1 MHVFAELQEKM
12 MGVEG
17 ERGKDGDDSKK
28 RKGSDD
34 VRAYARC
41 FGPGLDSLDF
51 GFDHHLSSFFVISL
65 GRMSGS
71 YKENKEAFVSD
82 GTGSTLAHINLLSSV
97 AVLSIGLH
105 VVLLKRLPPLGYLLF
120 PVSFVTLVLPI
131 LLGTTTLADRPGAFF
146 LYLLA
151 ATACIFLLPTR
162 ESGTPLPSA
171 SPIVPDATFKPHTS
185 GIAPLPALSTYR
197 AHMLLLTALCIL
209 AVDFPIFPRMLAK
222 CETYGVS
229 LMDIGVGSFV
239 FSSGLVSARPIVKDP
254 RYLSQPLLP
263 KVLNTLGS
271 CIPVLVLGIIRVLL
285 VKGTEYPEHVTEY
298 GVHWNFFLTLGTLPL
313 LQILLHPILANQTVP
328 IPALGLLLAAAQQLS
343 LSTGSADYILHAPR
357 TTILSANKE
366 GLLSLPGYLALHIL
380 GLATGTTTL
389 PPSPSFF
396 RRQQH
401 SLDKRE
407 TRKKRDDSD
416 DEQTDDEDETGSNSG
431 AGTGI
436 TQVQVH
442 RENDKTATELFSWAC
457 VYWFLLGACAL
468 FNIDAGVSRRMVNLR
483 YILWVSAYNTTFL
496 LAYLVLDLILFP
508 SPLSKSVY
516 DPNSGLKV
524 HSRAAAFEMARASTK
539 AEGTAPALLDAI
551 NRNGLV
557 FFLVA
562 NVATGA
568 VNLSMET
575 MYASN
580 GTALA
585 VLGIYSL
592 GICAFAWVF
601 RGRRL
606 L

>member
-1 MHVFAELQEKM
+1 
-12 MGVEG
+12 
-17 ERGKDGDDSKK
+17 
-28 RKGSDD
+28 
-34 VRAYARC
+34 
-41 FGPGLDSLDF
+41 
-51 GFDHHLSSFFVISL
+51 
-65 GRMSGS
+65 MSGS

-82 GTGSTLAHINLLSSV
+82 GTGSSLAHINFVSSV

-105 VVLLKRLPPLGYLLF
+105 VVLLKRLPSLGYLLF
-120 PVSFVTLVLPI
+120 PVSFATLVLPI
-131 LLGTTTLADRPGAFF
+131 LLGTTTFADRPGAFF
-146 LYLLA
+146 LYLFA

-162 ESGTPLPSA
+162 KELGTPLPSA
-171 SPIVPDATFKPHTS
+171 SPIPDAAHKPASTV
-185 GIAPLPALSTYR
+185 IAPLPALTTYR
-197 AHMLLLTALCIL
+197 AHMLLLTAICIL

-239 FSSGLVSARPIVKDP
+239 FSSGLISARPIVKDP
-254 RYLSQPLLP
+254 RYLSQSLIP
-263 KVLNTLGS
+263 KLLNTLGG
-271 CIPVLVLGIIRVLL
+271 CIPILVLGIVRVLL

-298 GVHWNFFLTLGTLPL
+298 GVHWNFFLTLGVLPL

-328 IPALGLLLAAAQQLS
+328 IPALGLLLAGAQQLS
-343 LSTGSADYILHAPR
+343 LSTGAANYILHAPR
-357 TTILSANKE
+357 TSLLSANKE

-396 RRQQH
+396 RRQQQR
-401 SLDKRE
+401 LDKRD
-407 TRKKRDDSD
+407 TRSLKKRDDSD

-431 AGTGI
+431 AGTSG
-436 TQVQVH
+436 VQMH

-457 VYWFLLGACAL
+457 VYWTLLGACAL
-468 FNIDAGVSRRMVNLR
+468 FGIDMGVSRRMVNLR

-496 LAYLVLDLILFP
+496 LLYLVLDLILFP

-551 NRNGLV
+551 NRNGLA

-562 NVATGA
+562 NLATGA

-575 MYASN
+575 MYATD

-585 VLGIYSL
+585 VLTMYSL

-601 RGRRL
+601 RGRKL